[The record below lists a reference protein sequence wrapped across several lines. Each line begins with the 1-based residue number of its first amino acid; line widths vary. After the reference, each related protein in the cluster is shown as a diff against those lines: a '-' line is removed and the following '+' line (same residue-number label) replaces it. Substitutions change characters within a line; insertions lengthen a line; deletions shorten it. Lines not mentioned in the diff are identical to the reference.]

1 MRTSRNIG
9 PLIMALVVLGILA
22 AACGTTDD
30 TAQVDSENSSAAI
43 ASHELPDR
51 PDREPLI
58 ESEMT
63 VDGLKAILGTGD
75 LGIGTNRI
83 GFVLTSQKGFV
94 TTPGVQVTSKYVSD
108 GNVEIKQ
115 VMDTDFQEWPYGNRG
130 LYTAYL
136 DFDRAGQWEFD
147 IAVPA
152 EDGSTM
158 NVPLAFDVFD
168 TAFSP
173 MEGNAAVVTKTR
185 TTDDVQS
192 IEELTTGSL
201 QDPELYQISLDQA
214 IENEMP
220 TVVVFASPAFCLN
233 AVCGPQVDVLQE
245 LKNEYKSDANFVHVD
260 FYDNPH
266 AIQGDLDQAVISPA
280 VREWRLPSIEWT
292 FVIDRQGVVTAR
304 FEGFATYD
312 EVNGALQKVL

>member
-1 MRTSRNIG
+1 MGRSIG
-9 PLIMALVVLGILA
+9 SLVISVIVLGILA
-22 AACGTTDD
+22 TACGTTDD
-30 TAQVDSENSSAAI
+30 TAQVDGENNSATI
-43 ASHELPDR
+43 ASHELPER

-58 ESEMT
+58 ESET
-63 VDGLKAILGTGD
+63 TADGLKVILGTGD
-75 LGIGTNRI
+75 LGVGTNRI

-108 GNVEIKQ
+108 GNAEIKQ
-115 VMDTDFQEWPYGNRG
+115 VLDTDFQEWPYGSRG

-136 DFDRAGQWEFD
+136 DFDRAGQWELD

-158 NVPLAFDVFD
+158 NVPLAFEVFD

-173 MEGNAAVVTKTR
+173 MEGKGAVPTKTR
-185 TTDDVQS
+185 TIGEVQS

-201 QDPELYQISLDQA
+201 QDPDLYQISLDQA

-245 LKNEYKSDANFVHVD
+245 LKNEHKSVANFVHVD

-266 AIQGDLDQAVISPA
+266 QIQGDLDQAVISPA

-292 FVIDRQGVVTAR
+292 FVIDQQGIVTAR
-304 FEGFATYD
+304 FEGFATLD
-312 EVNGALQKVL
+312 ELEAALAEVL